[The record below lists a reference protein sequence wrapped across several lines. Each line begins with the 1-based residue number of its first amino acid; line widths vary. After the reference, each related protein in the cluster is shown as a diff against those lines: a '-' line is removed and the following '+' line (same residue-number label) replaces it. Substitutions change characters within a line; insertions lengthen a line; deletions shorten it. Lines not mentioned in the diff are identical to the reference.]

1 MSRVYF
7 SAVMPHKQWG
17 MLPTFSIETNDHTG
31 GGYAVGGLHPSSIAA
46 IFGKGPDVGKQ
57 DRFDVKFNINGTR

>member
-7 SAVMPHKQWG
+7 SAVMQHTQWG

-46 IFGKGPDVGKQ
+46 ILGKGPEIGKQ
-57 DRFDVKFNINGTR
+57 ERFDVKFNINGTR